1 MANEINA
8 VRASSKESCLSKADT
23 SGVPLFLLACT
34 LIISSL
40 TLLFLPFYMLNMEF
54 DFSKLHLLN
63 SFAG

>member
-8 VRASSKESCLSKADT
+8 VRASNKESCLSKADT

-40 TLLFLPFYMLNMEF
+40 MLLFLPFYMLNMEF